1 MSKFI
6 MDAVWGEIEV
16 TPFALQFLDV
26 YEFQRMR
33 FMKQLG
39 TCNFIY
45 TCAETSRFAHSLG
58 VYHLANKVMSVLK
71 RKHPDI
77 VTDRHCRL
85 IPIAAL
91 YHDIGHGP
99 FSHLFDKITDTRHE
113 DRSKQI
119 LRYVVDKYKIQGI
132 KERDLVFMEDAI
144 APGGSDWY
152 HSILSSDT
160 ADIDRMDYLVRDS
173 HATGMSITL
182 NTKSVLKLIDRS
194 CIVDGRWHFP
204 HKVQYIVDDLMY
216 SRTYMYERVYLHPVT
231 VKIEALIKEATGE
244 LFMTATDDL
253 DVFLSL
259 SDAVLQEI
267 YLANHSKAIERI
279 FTRNF

>member
-6 MDAVWGEIEV
+6 MDAIWGEIEV

-45 TCAETSRFAHSLG
+45 TCAESSRFAHSLG
-58 VYHLANKVMSVLK
+58 VYHLANRVLDVLK
-71 RKHPDI
+71 EKHPDI

-85 IPIAAL
+85 LPIAAL

-99 FSHLFDKITDTRHE
+99 FSHLFDRITNTQHE
-113 DRSKQI
+113 ERSKKI
-119 LRYVVDKYKIQGI
+119 LRHVIQKYSIQGVTEKDI
-132 KERDLVFMEDAI
+132 VFMENAI
-144 APGGSDWY
+144 SPGGYEWY
-152 HSILSSDT
+152 NSILSSDT

-182 NTKSVLKLIDRS
+182 NTKSVLKLISRS
-194 CIVDGRWHFP
+194 CIKDGRWHFST
-204 HKVQYIVDDLMY
+204 KVQYVVDDLLY
-216 SRTYMYERVYLHPVT
+216 SRRYMYDRVYLHPVT
-231 VKIEALIKEATGE
+231 KKIEALIREAVG
-244 LFMTATDDL
+244 DDFVNCL
-253 DVFLSL
+253 HNLEYFLSL
-259 SDAVLQEI
+259 SDSILQDV
-267 YLANHSKAIERI
+267 YCRNHSPAIEKI